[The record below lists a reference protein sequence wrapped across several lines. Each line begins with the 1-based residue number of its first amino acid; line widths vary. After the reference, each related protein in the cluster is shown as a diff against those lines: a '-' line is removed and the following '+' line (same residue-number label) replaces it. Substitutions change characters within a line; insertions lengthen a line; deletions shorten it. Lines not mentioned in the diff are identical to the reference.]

1 MIMPR
6 DKDIAD
12 RIERE
17 GPIDLF
23 ISEEEYD
30 YLKKRFRSIWGSS
43 DWGEKDRRLTLAF
56 LRGYTFYRDLSEND
70 YAFWINFNEEL
81 GLWGEPVPTP
91 IQYDNLWSAFERDGR
106 LDLYL
111 QWDGR
116 GRAFVATIDEIWGFR
131 SLRAREL
138 IDFFTSY
145 YREHPG
151 KRLTQELMQ
160 DILPSADDVKLR
172 QAASYHRIF
181 TSMTHA
187 IDCVLEHELENLPV
201 DELEATLV
209 SHGVGLGQPNALR
222 YFMNKSSQAIS
233 QIVGRLRLQRTPEQF
248 RRFLR
253 SSPHPN
259 LIFLTPSGLFKPARN
274 LAQDNNLRYGRYIEY
289 TEEGNRKEHHVTP
302 DARIS
307 LNIIDRLPV
316 NVFKHVAGLEF
327 YVSPSP
333 FRVRVGS
340 EIKASRPI
348 CLRRGLH
355 YIWSG
360 RLQQGVILSV
370 GEAHHPETIGWSAKT
385 STRLEWNG
393 GIPSLVGELH
403 LNIFEPDRAESLTLS
418 VGEEHFTVSPVVQ
431 DYRQTFEIDR
441 QGVTVTLDDLA
452 VWKWEW
458 SERLFTAR
466 GREITEQHLSYGPKH
481 LYLLS
486 EVPPSDDFGFKM
498 QRVPGKLSLWEI
510 TWDGENPLEVASW
523 HIEEPYRSTPYRITH
538 IPRERPRNDICITL
552 HSNYYEE
559 GKLIN
564 LMVQEHLA
572 PGTYL
577 DLAGHRFPSQGNSF
591 GIKGL
596 PPGRYFGSLVQAET
610 TVAELEPFEVL
621 PSLSWQLAEDRVL
634 IESKTQAGRVTLP
647 DGRYASFRW
656 KPRLSDEGTPLP
668 CSCQVTID
676 ELTFGFDLKGTCSG
690 VRFINPDSHQVLRE
704 LSGLTP
710 DHTKVVLFNHYNDRK
725 FPVRARLAS
734 TPAETVS
741 LTELHQLCP
750 AASDN
755 LAIEILPDRR
765 KKDWVPVSQIRI
777 HAKPSI
783 RQFFVDDGFC
793 FIEATGANDVT
804 LLIEEFEP
812 RSGKMVQH
820 SHSVKADRLQ
830 QIRLRHPQKFVPIFV
845 RAILKAASA
854 PESREVKNAI
864 SPALVNIQSRLRRGV
879 GWSPS
884 KKVQDGTTPSLNREY
899 RDSHSE

>member
-1 MIMPR
+1 MPR

-30 YLKKRFRSIWGSS
+30 YLKKRFRSIWRSS

-70 YAFWINFNEEL
+70 HAFWINFNKEL
-81 GLWGEPVPTP
+81 GLWGEPAPTL
-91 IQYDNLWSAFERDGR
+91 IQYDNLWSAFKRDGR
-106 LDLYL
+106 LDPYL
-111 QWDGR
+111 QR
-116 GRAFVATIDEIWGFR
+116 NKKGRAFVATIDEIWGFR

-151 KRLTQELMQ
+151 KRLTRELMQ
-160 DILPSADDVKLR
+160 DILPSIDDVKLR
-172 QAASYHRIF
+172 QAASYHRVF

-187 IDCVLEHELENLPV
+187 IDCVLQHELENLPV

-209 SHGVGLGQPNALR
+209 SHGINLGQPNALR
-222 YFMNKSSQAIS
+222 YFMNKSGQAIS

-248 RRFLR
+248 RRFLW
-253 SSPHPN
+253 SSPH
-259 LIFLTPSGLFKPARN
+259 LIFSTPSGLLKPAHS
-274 LAQDNNLRYGRYIEY
+274 LAKDNNLWYGRYIEY
-289 TEEGNRKEHHVTP
+289 TEEGVPKEEHHVTP

-316 NVFKHVAGLEF
+316 NAFEHVASLEF

-333 FRVRVGS
+333 FEARVGS

-348 CLRRGLH
+348 YLRRGLH
-355 YIWSG
+355 HIWSG
-360 RLQQGVILSV
+360 RLQQGVVLAV
-370 GEAHHPETIGWSAKT
+370 GETHHPETIGWRAKT
-385 STRLEWNG
+385 STRLAWNE

-403 LNIFEPDRAESLTLS
+403 LNIFEPDRAKSRTLS
-418 VGEEHFTVSPVVQ
+418 VGEEHFTVDPVVQ
-431 DYRQTFEIDR
+431 DYRQTFEIGR
-441 QGVTVTLDDLA
+441 QGVTVALDDLA

-458 SERLFTAR
+458 GERLFAWS
-466 GREITEQHLSYGPKH
+466 GREITEQHLPHGPKH

-486 EVPPSDDFGFKM
+486 EVPPSDDSGFKA
-498 QRVPGKLSLWEI
+498 QRVPGTLPLWEI

-523 HIEEPYRSTPYRITH
+523 HIEAPYRSTPYQIAH
-538 IPRERPRNDICITL
+538 VPRERPRNDISVTL
-552 HSNYYEE
+552 HRNYYEE
-559 GKLIN
+559 GDLIKLT
-564 LMVQEHLA
+564 VEEHLA
-572 PGTYL
+572 PRTYL
-577 DLAGHRFPSQGNSF
+577 DLAGHRFAPQENSF
-591 GIKGL
+591 EIKGL

-610 TVAELEPFEVL
+610 TIAELAPFEVL
-621 PSLSWQLAEDRVL
+621 PPLSWQLAEDRVL
-634 IESKTQAGRVTLP
+634 IEGKTQAGRVTLP

-668 CSCQVTID
+668 CSCQVIID
-676 ELTFGFDLKGTCSG
+676 ELMFGFDLKGTCFG
-690 VRFINPDSHQVLRE
+690 VRFINPDSHRILHE

-710 DHTKVVLFNHYNDRK
+710 AHTKVESFNDRE

-734 TPAETVS
+734 TPAETVP
-741 LTELHQLCP
+741 LTELQQLSP

-755 LAIEILPDRR
+755 LAIEVLPSKS
-765 KKDWVPVSQIRI
+765 KKDWVPVTQIRV

-783 RQFFVDDGFC
+783 RQFLVDDGFC
-793 FIEATGANDVT
+793 CIEVTGANDVT
-804 LLIEEFEP
+804 VWIEESEP

-820 SHSVKADRLQ
+820 SHSVRADHVQR
-830 QIRLRHPQKFVPIFV
+830 IRLRHPQKFVPIFV

-854 PESREVKNAI
+854 PESREVKDAT
-864 SPALVNIQSRLRRGV
+864 SPALVNVQSRLRRGV

-884 KKVQDGTTPSLNREY
+884 KKLQDGAMPSLNREY